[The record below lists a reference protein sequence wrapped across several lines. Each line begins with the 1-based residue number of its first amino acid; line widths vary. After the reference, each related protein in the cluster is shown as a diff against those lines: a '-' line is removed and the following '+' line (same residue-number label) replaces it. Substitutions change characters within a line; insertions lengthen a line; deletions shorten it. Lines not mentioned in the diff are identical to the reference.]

1 MKTRLA
7 RSSLYNRFMSGGG
20 GSSGSGSRGSGSGC
34 GCSLFSGG
42 AKGGSKSVEFLKLLN
57 QKKSFLILVFA
68 NLIAQLGITYYVMM
82 NYASASTSAS
92 ASASTDKSKQPTGQ
106 FYLLF
111 FLQLIIIFVLAL
123 VPMPSWLKFIIFSI
137 FSASFGISLSYV
149 KNMVSPG
156 LIQTAL
162 AGTMGIFTA
171 MCLLGVLLIM
181 FGIQLGLGFGLFLFF
196 SLLLLI
202 IIQVVTMFAGSE
214 SYPTKAFAVVSLILF
229 SLFIIY
235 DTNTILQREYYGD
248 FITASMDYYLDILN
262 VFLDLVSYGGGNN

>member
-1 MKTRLA
+1 MVQARLA
-7 RSSLYNRFMSGGG
+7 KSSLYNRFMSGG
-20 GSSGSGSRGSGSGC
+20 SSGGGC
-34 GCSLFSGG
+34 GCNLFSGG
-42 AKGGSKSVEFLKLLN
+42 SSKGDSDFLKLLN
-57 QKKSFLILVFA
+57 QKKSFLLLIFA

-82 NYASASTSAS
+82 KYGS
-92 ASASTDKSKQPTGQ
+92 DKSKQPTSQ

-111 FLQLIIIFVLAL
+111 FLQIIIVFVLAL
-123 VPMPSWLKFIIFSI
+123 VPMPAWLKFIIFSV

-171 MCLLGVLLIM
+171 MFLLGVLLIV

-202 IIQVVTMFAGSE
+202 IMQVIAMFARSE
-214 SYPTKAFAVVSLILF
+214 SYPTKAFAAIGLVLF

-235 DTNTILQREYYGD
+235 DTNKILQREYYGD

-262 VFLDLVSYGGGNN
+262 VFLDLISLGGGGNK

>member
-1 MKTRLA
+1 
-7 RSSLYNRFMSGGG
+7 MSGGASG
-20 GSSGSGSRGSGSGC
+20 GGC

-42 AKGGSKSVEFLKLLN
+42 GKGSKGSKSVEFLKLLN

-82 NYASASTSAS
+82 NYASAGAGAS
-92 ASASTDKSKQPTGQ
+92 ASATDKSKQPTGQ

-123 VPMPSWLKFIIFSI
+123 VPMPAWLKFIIFSI

-171 MCLLGVLLIM
+171 MFLLGLLLIM

-202 IIQVVTMFAGSE
+202 IIQVVAMFAGSE
-214 SYPTKAFAVVSLILF
+214 SYPTKAFALVSLILF

-262 VFLDLVSYGGGNN
+262 VFLDLVSFGDGNN

>member
-1 MKTRLA
+1 
-7 RSSLYNRFMSGGG
+7 MSGGTSG
-20 GSSGSGSRGSGSGC
+20 GGC
-34 GCSLFSGG
+34 GCNLFSGG
-42 AKGGSKSVEFLKLLN
+42 SSKGGSDFLKLLN

-82 NYASASTSAS
+82 NYGPSILSSGS
-92 ASASTDKSKQPTGQ
+92 SGTDKSKQPTGQ

-111 FLQLIIIFVLAL
+111 FLQLIIVFVLAL
-123 VPMPSWLKFIIFSI
+123 VPMPAWLKFMIFSV

-149 KNMVSPG
+149 KNLVSPA

-171 MCLLGVLLIM
+171 MFLLGVLLIV
-181 FGIQLGLGFGLFLFF
+181 FGIQLGLGFGMFLFF

-202 IIQVVTMFAGSE
+202 IMQVIAMFAGSE
-214 SYPTKAFAVVSLILF
+214 SYPTKAFAALGLILF

-235 DTNTILQREYYGD
+235 DTNKILQREYYGD

-262 VFLDLVSYGGGNN
+262 VFLDLVSLGGGGNN

>member
-7 RSSLYNRFMSGGG
+7 RSSLYNRFMSGSSSG
-20 GSSGSGSRGSGSGC
+20 GSSSGSGC
-34 GCSLFSGG
+34 GSGLFG
-42 AKGGSKSVEFLKLLN
+42 GGSAKSKGVEFLKLLN

-82 NYASASTSAS
+82 NYATSGAANSAAANSA
-92 ASASTDKSKQPTGQ
+92 TDKSKQPTGQ

-111 FLQLIIIFVLAL
+111 FLQIIIIFVLAF
-123 VPMPSWLKFIIFSI
+123 VPMPAWLKFIIFSV

-162 AGTMGIFTA
+162 AGTMGIFAA
-171 MCLLGVLLIM
+171 MFLLGLLLIM

-202 IIQVVTMFAGSE
+202 IIQVVTMFAGGE
-214 SYPTKAFAVVSLILF
+214 SYPTKAFALVSLILF

-262 VFLDLVSYGGGNN
+262 VFLDLVSFGDGNN